1 MKVMEQLGLNQMVR
15 FRVYFE
21 GKGASSAAV
30 MLGAAVFLRIV
41 YYFGFGY
48 FSEAGASGL
57 ILNVILPVLLCGGA
71 AVLLKG
77 LRFGMLRVYG
87 ILASIYSIL
96 MMVWTF
102 DPESI
107 FHFVLAVV
115 WYLVT
120 IAVVWATVEGYL
132 ANRVVMQ
139 LAFLLPV
146 LYRFFFFDLGTYIT
160 AFKLVEFLPEASNL
174 CGLLAWSSFSR
185 CLMPERV
192 QNHFEE

>member
-1 MKVMEQLGLNQMVR
+1 MKVMEQLGLNQTVR

-30 MLGAAVFLRIV
+30 MLGAAVFLRIL

-48 FSEAGASGL
+48 YSEAGAGGL
-57 ILNVILPVLLCGGA
+57 ILDVILPILLCGGA

-87 ILASIYSIL
+87 ILASVYCIL
-96 MMVWTF
+96 MTVWTF
-102 DPESI
+102 EPEGI

-120 IAVVWATVEGYL
+120 IGVIWATVEGYL
-132 ANRVVMQ
+132 ASRVVMQ

-146 LYRFFFFDLGTYIT
+146 LYRFFLFDLGAYIT
-160 AFKLVEFLPEASNL
+160 SFRLVEFLPEESSL
-174 CGLLAWSSFSR
+174 FGLLAWSSFAR

-192 QNHFEE
+192 HSAIDE